1 MGKRGGVRTSGWLV
15 ANLARRALAKRCP
28 RWLVIRNRLVHI
40 YHLSDYSGLITEDS
54 ALDCNLNN
62 DVKLPTDD
70 SNNRANSF
78 NKTLLVALST
88 ADTNKWSTLLNERLY
103 GPRAASTD
111 THDERSGPIRQR
123 QRRLSDDQG
132 QQMTA
137 RYLEGATVYELA
149 VEFDICRSKVS
160 EQLKKNGVKMRLT
173 PPSDQEVCEIVRL
186 YESGLSLA
194 AVGKKVGASVG
205 TVRRC
210 VLARG
215 VQTRDTHG
223 LVR

>member
-1 MGKRGGVRTSGWLV
+1 M
-15 ANLARRALAKRCP
+15 
-28 RWLVIRNRLVHI
+28 
-40 YHLSDYSGLITEDS
+40 
-54 ALDCNLNN
+54 
-62 DVKLPTDD
+62 
-70 SNNRANSF
+70 
-78 NKTLLVALST
+78 VALST

-103 GPRAASTD
+103 GPKTASTN

-123 QRRLSDDQG
+123 QRRLSDVQV
-132 QQMTA
+132 QKMTT

-160 EQLKKNGVKMRLT
+160 ERLKVNGVIMRLSS
-173 PPSDQEVCEIVRL
+173 PSDQEVCEMVRL

-194 AVGKKVGASVG
+194 AVGKRVGASVG

-223 LVR
+223 RVR

>member
-1 MGKRGGVRTSGWLV
+1 MVLSWRPTCNAPLGVRQD
-15 ANLARRALAKRCP
+15 AARREAR
-28 RWLVIRNRLVHI
+28 RR
-40 YHLSDYSGLITEDS
+40 S
-54 ALDCNLNN
+54 AETNQ
-62 DVKLPTDD
+62 K
-70 SNNRANSF
+70 
-78 NKTLLVALST
+78 VALST
-88 ADTNKWSTLLNERLY
+88 ADTNKWSTLLNESLHV
-103 GPRAASTD
+103 PNTASTD

-123 QRRLSDDQG
+123 QRRLSDVRA
-132 QQMTA
+132 QQMTT

-160 EQLKKNGVKMRLT
+160 ERLKENGVRMRLQ
-173 PPSDQEVCEIVRL
+173 PPSDQEISEMVRL

-194 AVGKKVGASVG
+194 AVGKKVRASVG

-223 LVR
+223 RVR